1 MQKLVVVER
10 AAVQIMHTLVLL
22 FAGLFIISCSTR
34 EGAVRDNFAGYS
46 RSGSGSL
53 GVAAAQP
60 KTYRIKQGDSVDVSV
75 WGYPE
80 FSTKGIVREGGL
92 IIVPLIGEIMV
103 EGLTKEQFQQLLKQK
118 LSDYI
123 HGDPR
128 IIVAIFSP
136 LGQRVTVIGAVAKQE
151 NFQVLAEVP
160 LVEMISSA
168 GGTTPE
174 ADLRH
179 VKIIRAGRNEDPTE
193 VDLATA
199 LENGTVERLPRVRPG
214 DTVFVP
220 KTENAVKQFSDFLR
234 DAVLLFGFFSFVH

>member
-1 MQKLVVVER
+1 MQKLVVLQR
-10 AAVQIMHTLVLL
+10 AAVQIIHTLLPLL
-22 FAGLFIISCSTR
+22 AGLFIISCSTR
-34 EGAVRDNFAGYS
+34 ESVVRENPAGYS

-53 GVAAAQP
+53 GVAVSQP
-60 KTYRIKQGDSVDVSV
+60 KAYRIKQGDSVDVSV

-80 FSTKGIVREGGL
+80 FTTKSMVREGGM
-92 IIVPLIGEIMV
+92 IIVPLVGELMV
-103 EGLTKEQFQQLLKQK
+103 DGLTKEQFQQLLKQK

-136 LGQRVTVIGAVAKQE
+136 LTQKVTVIGAVVKQE
-151 NFQVLAEVP
+151 NFPVLTEVP

-168 GGTTPE
+168 GGSTPE

-179 VKIIRAGRNEDPTE
+179 VKIIRAGRNEDPVE

-199 LENGTVERLPRVRPG
+199 LENGTVEGLPRVRPG